1 MLHCFDILR
10 VNSYILYHET
20 SVQHKEIDD
29 NQILCHKDFLTEFID
44 CLILRAKSVD
54 EGERST
60 TRATL
65 EDTTV
70 VHHHHEP
77 THNSNFSR
85 NNPSLSE
92 YDNKRYQVGVHCPVP
107 TGKQN
112 RCVYCRYLQMKAV

>member
-20 SVQHKEIDD
+20 SVQQKEIDD
-29 NQILCHKDFLTEFID
+29 DQILFHKFFLTEFID
-44 CLILRAKSVD
+44 CFILRAKSVD

-70 VHHHHEP
+70 VHHHTMNPP
-77 THNSNFSR
+77 TIRISVEITHHFPNMITSVI
-85 NNPSLSE
+85 
-92 YDNKRYQVGVHCPVP
+92 K
-107 TGKQN
+107 
-112 RCVYCRYLQMKAV
+112 